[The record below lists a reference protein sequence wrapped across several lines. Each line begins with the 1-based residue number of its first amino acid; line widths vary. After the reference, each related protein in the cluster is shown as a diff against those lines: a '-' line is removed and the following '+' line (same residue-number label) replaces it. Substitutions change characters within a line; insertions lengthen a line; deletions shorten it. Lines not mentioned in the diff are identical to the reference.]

1 MSSAVCNVLFFASLR
16 DDVGRDSLSLMLD
29 SPVSLADFL
38 DQLSRELSD
47 AAMTAL
53 RAENVRV
60 AVNQSFISGGDLVK
74 PGDEVA
80 FMPPVTGG

>member
-1 MSSAVCNVLFFASLR
+1 MSSAVCRVLFFASLR
-16 DDVGRDSLSLMLD
+16 DVTGTDSLSVELAE
-29 SPVSLADFL
+29 PVSLAGL
-38 DQLSRELSD
+38 LENIAPRVPT
-47 AAMTAL
+47 AAMAAL

-60 AVNQSFISGGDLVK
+60 AVNQTFLSGGELVQ